1 MSSIEQNIKL
11 PSNQK
16 FGYFFTLVFTI
27 IAIYFYFKEINI
39 LFYTSGVISVFLF
52 LITSIRA
59 NILKPLNKLWMKFG
73 LILGKIIN
81 PIVMGIIYFFIFS
94 PIGILMRLF
103 GRDELGLRLKNKK
116 TYWIKR
122 NKELQRNSFLKQ
134 F

>member
-27 IAIYFYFKEINI
+27 VAIYFYFKEINI

-81 PIVMGIIYFFIFS
+81 PIIMGVIYFIIFS

-122 NKELQRNSFLKQ
+122 NKELQRNSFFKQ

>member
-27 IAIYFYFKEINI
+27 VAIYFYFKEINI

-122 NKELQRNSFLKQ
+122 NKELQRNSFFKQ

>member
-1 MSSIEQNIKL
+1 MEHNVKL

-16 FGYFFTLVFTI
+16 FGYFFTLVFSI
-27 IAIYFYFKEINI
+27 IAIYFYFKEIDI
-39 LFYTSGVISVFLF
+39 IFYMSGVISVFLF
-52 LITSIRA
+52 LISSFRA
-59 NILKPLNKLWMKFG
+59 NFLKPLNKLWMQFG

-122 NKELQRNSFLKQ
+122 NKELQTNSFKKQ

>member
-1 MSSIEQNIKL
+1 MNKLDYNIKL

-16 FGYFFTLVFTI
+16 FGYFFTLVFI
-27 IAIYFYFKEINI
+27 IISIYFYFKEINI
-39 LFYTSGVISVFLF
+39 LFYISAIISIVFF
-52 LITSIRA
+52 LITSFRA

-81 PIVMGIIYFFIFS
+81 PIIMGVIYFFIFS
-94 PIGILMRLF
+94 PIGILIRLF

-122 NKELQRNSFLKQ
+122 NKELQTNSFKKQ

>member
-1 MSSIEQNIKL
+1 MSSIDQNIKL

-52 LITSIRA
+52 LITSFRA

-122 NKELQRNSFLKQ
+122 NKELQTNSFKKQ

>member
-1 MSSIEQNIKL
+1 MNNVDYNIKL

-16 FGYFFTLVFTI
+16 FGYFFTLVFI
-27 IAIYFYFKEINI
+27 IISIYFYFKEIST
-39 LFYTSGVISVFLF
+39 LFYIFAIISIVFF
-52 LITSIRA
+52 LITSFRA

-81 PIVMGIIYFFIFS
+81 PIVMGVIYFFIFS
-94 PIGILMRLF
+94 PIGILIRLF
-103 GRDELGLRLKNKK
+103 GRDELGLRIKNKK

-122 NKELQRNSFLKQ
+122 NKNLQTNSFRKQ

>member
-1 MSSIEQNIKL
+1 MSSIEHNIEL

-16 FGYFFTLVFTI
+16 FGYFFALVFTI
-27 IAIYFYFKEINI
+27 VAIYFYFKEINI
-39 LFYTSGVISVFLF
+39 IFYTSGVISVILF
-52 LITSIRA
+52 LITSFRA
-59 NILKPLNKLWMKFG
+59 NILKPLNKLWMQFG

-94 PIGILMRLF
+94 PIGILMGLF
-103 GRDELGLRLKNKK
+103 GRDELGLRIKNKK

-122 NKELQRNSFLKQ
+122 NKNLQTNSFRKQ

>member
-1 MSSIEQNIKL
+1 MSSIDQNIKL

-16 FGYFFTLVFTI
+16 FGYFLFLVFTI

-52 LITSIRA
+52 LITSFRA

-103 GRDELGLRLKNKK
+103 GRDELGLRLKK
-116 TYWIKR
+116 
-122 NKELQRNSFLKQ
+122 
-134 F
+134 

>member
-1 MSSIEQNIKL
+1 MSSIDQNIKL

-52 LITSIRA
+52 FITSFRA

-122 NKELQRNSFLKQ
+122 NKELQTNSFKKQ

>member
-1 MSSIEQNIKL
+1 MSSIDQNIKL

-52 LITSIRA
+52 LITSFRA

-122 NKELQRNSFLKQ
+122 NKDLQTNSFKKQ